1 MKIFTTAEIK
11 NFFIR
16 KFLILG
22 CFMLLIQLISW
33 RFCGK
38 LMIEYFILSL
48 LLAVCILSSSLFYF
62 RKQNKIIEQAASQVN
77 SFLSGN
83 TSISI
88 DCNHEG
94 ELYKLF
100 HAVNTLASVLNAQA
114 AKEQEMKEF
123 LKAIISDI
131 SHQLKTPLAAL
142 NIYNGLLQDE
152 SMDMAAIQE
161 FVSLSEQEL
170 DRIEVLVQNLL
181 KLSRLDAGTI
191 VVEKKAENIAEMM
204 NGIKSRFE
212 FQASEEQKIISLQG
226 SKTSSLFCDKNWI
239 AEAVGNLIKNALDH
253 TGAGCLIEIEWK
265 ELPSVIQIKVRDN
278 GSGIHQEDI
287 YHIFKRFYRSRFSRD
302 VQGLGL
308 GLPLAKAIIEAHNG
322 TISVNSVLG
331 EGSTFTMCFPNIT
344 KM

>member
-1 MKIFTTAEIK
+1 MRIFTTAETK
-11 NFFIR
+11 GFFIGE
-16 KFLILG
+16 FLILC
-22 CFMLLIQLISW
+22 CFTILIQLISW
-33 RFCGK
+33 RLFGK
-38 LMIEYFILSL
+38 LIILFLILSL
-48 LLAVCILSSSLFYF
+48 LLAVGILGSSLLYLW
-62 RKQNKIIEQAASQVN
+62 KQSKRIEQAALQVN

-83 TSISI
+83 THINI

-114 AKEQEMKEF
+114 EKEQERKEF

-152 SMDMAAIQE
+152 SMDMATIQE

-170 DRIEVLVQNLL
+170 DRIDVLVQNLL

-191 VVEKKAENIAEMM
+191 VVEKKEENIAEMM

-226 SKTSSLFCDKNWI
+226 SKTSSLFCDKNWV

-253 TGAGCLIEIEWK
+253 TGAGCLIELEWK
-265 ELPSVIQIKVRDN
+265 ELPSMIQIKAWDN

-331 EGSTFTMCFPNIT
+331 EGSTFTICIPNIT

>member
-11 NFFIR
+11 YFLIR
-16 KFLILG
+16 EFLILC

-38 LMIEYFILSL
+38 LMIEYFLLSL
-48 LLAVCILSSSLFYF
+48 LLAICILSSSLFYF
-62 RKQNKIIEQAASQVN
+62 RKQNKIIEQATLQVN

-83 TSISI
+83 TNISI

-114 AKEQEMKEF
+114 AKEQEVKEF

-191 VVEKKAENIAEMM
+191 VVEKKTENIAGMM

-253 TGAGCLIEIEWK
+253 TGVGCLIEIEWK

-322 TISVNSVLG
+322 TISVNSILG

>member
-11 NFFIR
+11 KFFISE
-16 KFLILG
+16 FLILC
-22 CFMLLIQLISW
+22 CFILLIQLISW
-33 RFCGK
+33 RFSGR

-48 LLAVCILSSSLFYF
+48 LLTVCILSSSLFYLW
-62 RKQNKIIEQAASQVN
+62 KQNKIIEQATLQVN
-77 SFLSGN
+77 LFLSGN
-83 TSISI
+83 TNISI

-100 HAVNTLASVLNAQA
+100 HTVNTLASVLNAQA
-114 AKEQEMKEF
+114 TKEQEMKEF
-123 LKAIISDI
+123 LKEIISDI

-191 VVEKKAENIAEMM
+191 VVEKKAENIADMM
-204 NGIKSRFE
+204 DGIKSRFE
-212 FQASEEQKIISLQG
+212 FQASEEQKIISLRG
-226 SKTSSLFCDKNWI
+226 SKASLLFCDKNWI
-239 AEAVGNLIKNALDH
+239 TEAVGNLIKNALDH
-253 TGAGCLIEIEWK
+253 TDAGCLIEIEWK

-278 GSGIHQEDI
+278 GNGIHQEDI

-322 TISVNSVLG
+322 TVSVNSVLG
-331 EGSTFTMCFPNIT
+331 EGSAFTMCFPNIT